1 MEVNEQQFW
10 ESLRRSIDQAEAAEA
25 EVYAEAEREL
35 AQAGDEA
42 VDALR
47 DEQIDA
53 MVRHA
58 VGAEPAAIR
67 ADRTPAGRIQTVPA
81 RPPVRRFLAAAVA
94 LFLTPQFL
102 AAATVVTAVA
112 ATAFVLQR
120 TTQTLVF
127 QDAVHRL
134 VDDRESAANRDA
146 AQGTVYGDLIEGVD
160 VLQLLTEEPTPL
172 AEQARGALQR
182 LRRMLDAAD
191 PFVRRRLPG
200 SPMALGDQA
209 LDQSLPFEVR
219 SRALAGLAELMAYGV
234 SALQDLERRPV
245 PVGMRTRNDLA
256 LSQLAQRL
264 R

>member
-10 ESLRRSIDQAEAAEA
+10 ESLRRSIDQAEAAEV
-25 EVYAEAEREL
+25 EVYADAEREL

-47 DEQIDA
+47 DEQVDA

-58 VGAEPAAIR
+58 VGAEPATTR
-67 ADRTPAGRIQTVPA
+67 ADRTPAGRIQAVPA

-134 VDDRESAANRDA
+134 VDERESAANRDA
-146 AQGTVYGDLIEGVD
+146 AQGTVYMDLVEGVD
-160 VLQLLTEEPTPL
+160 VLKVLAEEPTPL
-172 AEQARGALQR
+172 AEQARGVLQR
-182 LRRMLDAAD
+182 LRRMLETAD
-191 PFVRRRLPG
+191 PFVRRHLPG
-200 SPMALGDQA
+200 SPTALGDQA
-209 LDQSLPFEVR
+209 LDQGQPFEMR

-234 SALQDLERRPV
+234 SALKQIERGPV
-245 PVGMRTRNDLA
+245 PVGIRQRNDFVLQ
-256 LSQLAQRL
+256 QLVELL